1 MHPYQRTESH
11 HPRPTIP
18 EDFVLATARPLHAI
32 TKPSLTRS
40 ALKNFRTTVT
50 TLDFA
55 TGKPTNPSSP
65 TLLSLKGVA
74 YIRDFVRRAKPWIQP
89 DGQEGFE
96 DFLPDDR
103 CKATD
108 TAALYTIAP
117 RPSSRRPWSDRAASK
132 WLGMRDGDDYI
143 REYGTAFHNMKPVV
157 SGQRETPCEPD
168 LPHAICYAIDSTPF
182 DDYSIRTSE
191 FKSIVFMAVVNNMKA
206 EYNHLD
212 SFGVTVV
219 SFWNRDVRIV
229 QGLVNLKTHNID
241 LRVSPVQQFP
251 SGFRGRDGSID
262 DRFLTLLAYNFNVR
276 VVVGAIVLNTRR
288 RFCETRAHQY
298 RADLLSLSWLG
309 SLRYLAIQAAI
320 CADSCML
327 TMAPPWPQE
336 CGFTSTVTGL
346 VARALYSPASL

>member
-1 MHPYQRTESH
+1 MHPYQRTEPR

-18 EDFVLATARPLHAI
+18 EDFVLTTARPLHAI

-65 TLLSLKGVA
+65 TLLSLESVA

-103 CKATD
+103 RKATD
-108 TAALYTIAP
+108 TAALYHNRAAAEFATTLEVWAVN
-117 RPSSRRPWSDRAASK
+117 SQNQTVEDSLLRRTPWGIHTDRAASK

-143 REYGTAFHNMKPVV
+143 WEYGTAFHNMKPVV

-191 FKSIVFMAVVNNMKA
+191 FKSIVFMAIVNNMKA

-212 SFGVTVV
+212 SFGVTVI

-262 DRFLTLLAYNFNVR
+262 DRFLTLLAYNC
-276 VVVGAIVLNTRR
+276 AQVLP
-288 RFCETRAHQY
+288 
-298 RADLLSLSWLG
+298 L
-309 SLRYLAIQAAI
+309 
-320 CADSCML
+320 
-327 TMAPPWPQE
+327 PK
-336 CGFTSTVTGL
+336 
-346 VARALYSPASL
+346 